1 MGLRRFQIEVCKF
14 GKAEKIGA
22 IGVVD
27 RREGAI
33 NKRIFLIFILPKMI
47 KSRTLQN
54 GGNIEN

>member
-1 MGLRRFQIEVCKF
+1 MK
-14 GKAEKIGA
+14 A

-33 NKRIFLIFILPKMI
+33 NKRIFLFFLPKMI

-54 GGNIEN
+54 GSKIEN

>member
-1 MGLRRFQIEVCKF
+1 MK
-14 GKAEKIGA
+14 A

-33 NKRIFLIFILPKMI
+33 NKRIFLLFILPKII

-54 GGNIEN
+54 GSKIEN